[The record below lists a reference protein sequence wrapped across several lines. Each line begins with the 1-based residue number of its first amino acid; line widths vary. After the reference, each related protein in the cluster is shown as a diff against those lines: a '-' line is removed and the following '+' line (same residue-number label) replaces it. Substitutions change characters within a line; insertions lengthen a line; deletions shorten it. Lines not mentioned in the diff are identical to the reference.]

1 MDFDPSSA
9 TSLLDLQPD
18 IPRSRRRRPRPRW
31 ISILLLLPVFL
42 IFNRT
47 SPAATTMI
55 CKTHACQTCIDQ
67 YFLFPVVKV
76 VERIAPPVAVS
87 LTNQWPPRPAHTELA
102 AAGATGILFFS
113 HGSSPDG
120 LTFLLLL
127 PVFSLLRRRP
137 TLNCEETGA
146 TDMAGPHGAR
156 GRVRRRN
163 DEVEVRTEV
172 EVDCGIGDT
181 ELGLEL

>member
-18 IPRSRRRRPRPRW
+18 IPLGGDHDDQIDLQNPCLSNLHRSICSFP
-31 ISILLLLPVFL
+31 SESSGK
-42 IFNRT
+42 NC
-47 SPAATTMI
+47 SPAAAT
-55 CKTHACQTCIDQ
+55 
-67 YFLFPVVKV
+67 
-76 VERIAPPVAVS
+76 
-87 LTNQWPPRPAHTELA
+87 LTNQCPPRPAHTELA

-113 HGSSPDG
+113 RGSSPDG

-127 PVFSLLRRRP
+127 PVFSLLRRRRRRP

-146 TDMAGPHGAR
+146 TDTAGPHGAR
-156 GRVRRRN
+156 GRVRRQN

-181 ELGLEL
+181 EHGLEL